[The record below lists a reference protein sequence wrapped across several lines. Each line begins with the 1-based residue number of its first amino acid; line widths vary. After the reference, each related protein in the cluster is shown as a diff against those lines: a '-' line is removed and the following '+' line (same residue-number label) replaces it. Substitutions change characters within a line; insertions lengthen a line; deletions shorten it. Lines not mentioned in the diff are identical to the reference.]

1 VNGPSAALAAEYS
14 DKADAYLQR
23 WLPVIGPMALPLL
36 DALPL
41 ATAHTILDV
50 GTGTGA
56 LLNRLAAR
64 APAARIVG
72 IDRAIGMLQVAR
84 SQGHRALASMDAQWL
99 ALRSAAFDV
108 ATLVF
113 MLFHVPDPVTA
124 LNEVRRTLR
133 TGGTVG
139 VVTWGRDEGTPG
151 LAIWREELDA
161 IGAAPDPRDPIL
173 MQQQRMDSADK
184 LSALLRAAGFGVV
197 QSWTQVFEHRWTIDA
212 VVDVQ
217 LGCGMA
223 ARRIGSLARS
233 DAARCEAH
241 VRERLAQLGPDA
253 LIYRPEILFAT
264 ASALFDVA

>member
-1 VNGPSAALAAEYS
+1 VNDPSAALAAEYS
-14 DKADAYLQR
+14 EKADAYLQR

-113 MLFHVPDPVTA
+113 MLFHAPDPITA
-124 LNEVRRTLR
+124 LREVRRTLR
-133 TGGTVG
+133 AAGVAG
-139 VVTWGRDEGTPG
+139 VVTWGADEGMPG
-151 LAIWREELDA
+151 LAIWKEELNA
-161 IGAAPDPRDPIL
+161 IGAAPDARDPSV
-173 MQQQRMDSADK
+173 MQQQRMDTPDK
-184 LSALLRAAGFGVV
+184 LAALLRASGFSEV
-197 QSWTQVFEHRWTIDA
+197 QTWTQMFEHRWTIDA
-212 VVDVQ
+212 IIDVQ

-223 ARRIGSLARS
+223 ARRIGSLSRS

-241 VRERLAQLGPDA
+241 VRERLAKLGPDA
-253 LIYRPEILFAT
+253 LVYRPQILFAT
-264 ASALFDVA
+264 ASVQH

>member
-1 VNGPSAALAAEYS
+1 MNDPSAALAAEYS
-14 DKADAYLQR
+14 EKADAYLQR

-113 MLFHVPDPVTA
+113 MLFHAPDPITA
-124 LNEVRRTLR
+124 LREVRRTLR
-133 TGGTVG
+133 AAGVAG
-139 VVTWGRDEGTPG
+139 VVTWGADEGMPG
-151 LAIWREELDA
+151 LAIWKEELNA
-161 IGAAPDPRDPIL
+161 IGAAPDARDPSV
-173 MQQQRMDSADK
+173 MQQQRMDTPDK
-184 LSALLRAAGFGVV
+184 LAALLRASGFSEV
-197 QSWTQVFEHRWTIDA
+197 QTWTQMFEHRWTIDA
-212 VVDVQ
+212 IIDVQ

-223 ARRIGSLARS
+223 ARRIGSLSRS

-241 VRERLAQLGPDA
+241 VRERLAKLGPDA
-253 LIYRPEILFAT
+253 LVYRPQILFAT
-264 ASALFDVA
+264 ASVQH